1 MNRIHQRNIQIIL
14 LFLILLAGTAAG
26 SLLCE
31 RHPEWMLWNNMTFRQ
46 GMGILTEYRFYC
58 IAAPLFWMAVT
69 AALGLS
75 ATGLPLVPCVL
86 FLRGMAFGSVM
97 VRLYAENQFAE
108 IGKSL
113 LLILP
118 YAYGISFVM
127 LFGAREALRFS
138 VQITGLL
145 CDRTQEEETSV
156 RLYIIRFSVLFIFTA
171 ILGILQNFLLKNFS

>member
-1 MNRIHQRNIQIIL
+1 ML
-14 LFLILLAGTAAG
+14 LFLLLIIGTAAG

-31 RHPEWMLWNNMTFRQ
+31 RHPEWSVWNNMTFRQ

-58 IAAPLFWMAVT
+58 IASPVFWLAVMS
-69 AALGLS
+69 ALGLS

-86 FLRGMAFGSVM
+86 FLRGMAFGSVLE
-97 VRLYAENQFAE
+97 RLYADGSAGS

-118 YAYGISFVM
+118 YAYATSFIM

-145 CDRTQEEETSV
+145 CDKVQDENASV
-156 RLYIIRFSVLFIFTA
+156 KLYIIRFSVLFIFTA
-171 ILGILQNFLLKNFS
+171 ILGILQNFLLKSFS